1 MRHVTVVDPQTQT
14 QTTARSSVIYLG
26 NILGLSF
33 FDVSVFMQT
42 TKKYRPAVQ
51 AMAPQFFS
59 LTRKPTSP
67 LILYIIKTRSKIP
80 SKAKRREPTQSQLN
94 KRRNCMTNNK
104 TDKAVVSINQA
115 TTRCIRPCQEIRG
128 CDGGWGGGYHP
139 PLSA

>member
-1 MRHVTVVDPQTQT
+1 MWSS
-14 QTTARSSVIYLG
+14 RSNATCHCRGPTNTNTNNCMAIFWVYLSLISRSLCKQRK
-26 NILGLSF
+26 NIVLEF
-33 FDVSVFMQT
+33 KQWHH
-42 TKKYRPAVQ
+42 K
-51 AMAPQFFS
+51 FS
-59 LTRKPTSP
+59 LSHANPTSP

-80 SKAKRREPTQSQLN
+80 SKAKRRESTQSQLN
-94 KRRNCMTNNK
+94 ECRNCMTNNK